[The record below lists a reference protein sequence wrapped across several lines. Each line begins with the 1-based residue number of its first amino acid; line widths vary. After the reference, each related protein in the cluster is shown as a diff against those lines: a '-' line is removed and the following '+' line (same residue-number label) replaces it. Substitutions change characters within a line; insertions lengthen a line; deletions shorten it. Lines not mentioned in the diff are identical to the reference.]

1 MVLTICVQ
9 PELIYMELQ
18 REFELAQIAFTKE
31 SLPLRKSALDAFDKL
46 GIPTTRHE
54 EWKYTNIKAKLKSG
68 FSVATTDSQVN
79 AAVKNYIAS
88 LPPYAF
94 RLVFLN
100 GVFHAELSIV
110 PDIKGL
116 TVCSLREAFEH
127 NTTITEKHFGQLVNM
142 SEEHFA
148 ALNTAF
154 VNDGAFIHVQ
164 KNVMVNE
171 PIYIQYFFTASDANA
186 FAQTRSLVVLEEGA
200 SLQIAEDFRNASN
213 VNVQYNHVAEMYVG
227 KNAVLDVVKLQL
239 EVSNAIGVHTLESK
253 VERDGRFS
261 VATIT
266 FSAPNTGT
274 DNTLIRNNIA
284 ARLVGQNAHADFAG
298 LYFGKENAL
307 IDNHI
312 LVDHVSPNCT
322 SNQLYKGVL
331 NHEST
336 GVFNGKIF
344 VKPDAQKTNAF
355 QSSKALLLSKEASIN
370 SKPQLEIFADDVKCS
385 HGAAI
390 GQLDEN
396 SLFYLMARG
405 VTKEEATQIL
415 TYAFAHEVVD
425 HVHSKPIRQFLCDK
439 LKDELQLNF

>member
-1 MVLTICVQ
+1 
-9 PELIYMELQ
+9 MELQ
-18 REFELAQIAFTKE
+18 KQFEAIQSNFDAE
-31 SLPLRKSALDAFDKL
+31 SLPLRKNALEAFEKL
-46 GIPTTRHE
+46 GIPSTKHE
-54 EWKYTNIKAKLKSG
+54 EWKYTNIKAKLKPD
-68 FSVATTDSQVN
+68 FTVATTNSQVN

-94 RLVFLN
+94 RLIFLN
-100 GVFHAELSIV
+100 GIFHSELSIV
-110 PDIKGL
+110 PDIKGV
-116 TVCSLREAFEH
+116 TVCNLQEAFEH
-127 NTTITEKHFGQLVNM
+127 HTALTEKHFGKLVNL
-142 SEEHFA
+142 SDEHFA

-154 VNDGAFIHVQ
+154 VADGAFIHVQ
-164 KNVMVNE
+164 KNVVVNE
-171 PIYIQYFFTASDANA
+171 PIYIQYFFTATDVNA
-186 FAQTRSLVVLEEGA
+186 FAQTRNLVILEDGA

-213 VNVQYNHVAEMYVG
+213 ISVQYNHVAEMYVG
-227 KNAVLDVVKLQL
+227 SNAQLDVVKLQI

-253 VERDGRFS
+253 VERNGRFS

-266 FSAPNTGT
+266 FSSPNTGT
-274 DNTLIRNNIA
+274 HNVLIRNNVTS
-284 ARLVGQNAHADFAG
+284 RLVGEGAHADFAG

-312 LVDHVSPNCT
+312 LVDHVAPNCT

-331 NHEST
+331 NQEST

-405 VTKEEATQIL
+405 VSKQEATQIL

>member
-1 MVLTICVQ
+1 
-9 PELIYMELQ
+9 MELQ
-18 REFELAQIAFTKE
+18 EQFKLIEKNSSSETISVRKNALEAFE
-31 SLPLRKSALDAFDKL
+31 KL
-46 GIPTTRHE
+46 GIPSIRHE
-54 EWKYTNIKAKLKSG
+54 EWKYTNIKAKLKQELS
-68 FSVATTDSQVN
+68 FTAADSQVN

-94 RLVFLN
+94 RLTFLN

-110 PDIKGL
+110 PDLKGV
-116 TVCSLREAFEH
+116 TVCSLREAWENH
-127 NTTITEKHFGQLVNM
+127 TALVEKTFGKLVNYN
-142 SEEHFA
+142 EEHFA

-164 KNVMVNE
+164 RNIVVNE
-171 PIYIQYFFTASDANA
+171 PIYIQYFFTATDVNA
-186 FAQTRSLVVLEEGA
+186 FTQTRNLVILEDHS
-200 SLQIAEDFRNASN
+200 SLQLAEDFRNASN
-213 VNVQYNHVAEMYVG
+213 ISVQYNHVAEMYVG
-227 KNAVLDVVKLQL
+227 KNAQLDVVKLQM
-239 EVSNAIGVHTLESK
+239 EVSNAIGIHTLESK

-261 VATIT
+261 AATIT
-266 FSAPNTGT
+266 MSEPNTGT
-274 DNTLIRNNIA
+274 GSAVIRNNIT
-284 ARLVGQNAHADFAG
+284 ARLVGDNAHADLSG
-298 LYFGKENAL
+298 LYFGKEDAH

-312 LVDHVSPNCT
+312 LVDHISPNCT

-331 NHEST
+331 NHSST

-355 QSSKALLLSKEASIN
+355 QSSKALLLSNEASIN

-396 SLFYLMARG
+396 ALFYLMARG
-405 VTKEEATQIL
+405 ITKEEATQIL
-415 TYAFAHEVVD
+415 TYAFAHEVID

-439 LKDELQLNF
+439 LKDELKLNF

>member
-1 MVLTICVQ
+1 
-9 PELIYMELQ
+9 MELQ
-18 REFELAQIAFTKE
+18 EQFKLIEKISNSETMPVRKNALRAFE
-31 SLPLRKSALDAFDKL
+31 KL
-46 GIPTTRHE
+46 GIPSIRNE
-54 EWKYTNIKAKLKSG
+54 EWKYTNIKAKLKQELS
-68 FSVATTDSQVN
+68 FTTTDSQVN

-94 RLVFLN
+94 RLTFLN
-100 GVFHAELSIV
+100 GVFHPELSIV
-110 PDIKGL
+110 PDLKGV
-116 TVCSLREAFEH
+116 TVCSLREAWEH
-127 NTTITEKHFGQLVNM
+127 HTTLVEKTFGKLVNY

-164 KNVMVNE
+164 RNVVVNE
-171 PIYIQYFFTASDANA
+171 PIYIQYFFTATDVSA
-186 FAQTRSLVVLEEGA
+186 FTQTRNLVILEDN
-200 SLQIAEDFRNASN
+200 SNLQLAEDFRNASN
-213 VNVQYNHVAEMYVG
+213 LSVQYNHVAEMYVG
-227 KNAVLDVVKLQL
+227 VNAQLDVVKLQM
-239 EVSNAIGVHTLESK
+239 EVSNAIGIHTLESK

-261 VATIT
+261 AATIT
-266 FSAPNTGT
+266 MSEPNTGT
-274 DNTLIRNNIA
+274 ASSVIRNNIT
-284 ARLVGQNAHADFAG
+284 ARLVGDNAHADLSG
-298 LYFGKENAL
+298 LYFGKEDAH

-312 LVDHVSPNCT
+312 LVDHISPNST

-331 NHEST
+331 NHSST

-355 QSSKALLLSKEASIN
+355 QSSKALLLSNEASIN

-396 SLFYLMARG
+396 ALFYLMARG

-415 TYAFAHEVVD
+415 TYAFAHEVID

-439 LKDELQLNF
+439 LKDELKLNF

>member
-1 MVLTICVQ
+1 
-9 PELIYMELQ
+9 MELH
-18 REFELAQIAFTKE
+18 REFELAEITFTKE
-31 SLPLRKSALDAFDKL
+31 SLPLRKNALEAFEKL
-46 GIPTTRHE
+46 GIPSIRHE
-54 EWKYTNIKAKLKSG
+54 EWKYTNIKAKLKQDLS
-68 FSVATTDSQVN
+68 FTAPDSKVN

-94 RLVFLN
+94 RLTFLN
-100 GVFHAELSIV
+100 GVFHPELSIV
-110 PDIKGL
+110 PDLKGVI
-116 TVCSLREAFEH
+116 VCSLKEAFTH
-127 NTTITEKHFGQLVNM
+127 HTSSVEKHFGKLVNY

-164 KNVMVNE
+164 RNTAVNE
-171 PIYIQYFFTASDANA
+171 PIYIQYFFTATDANA
-186 FAQTRSLVVLEEGA
+186 FTQTRNLVILEEGA
-200 SLQIAEDFRNASN
+200 SLQLAEDFRNASN
-213 VNVQYNHVAEMYVG
+213 ISVQYNHVAEMYMG
-227 KNAVLDVVKLQL
+227 KNAQLDVVKLQM

-253 VERDGRFS
+253 VEHDGRFS
-261 VATIT
+261 AATIT
-266 FSAPNTGT
+266 FSSPNTGT
-274 DNTLIRNNIA
+274 GNSLIRNNITS
-284 ARLVGQNAHADFAG
+284 RLVGEGAHADFAG

-307 IDNHI
+307 IDNHV
-312 LVDHVSPNCT
+312 LVDHVAPNCT

-331 NHEST
+331 NGEST

-355 QSSKALLLSKEASIN
+355 QSSKALLLSNEASIN

-396 SLFYLMARG
+396 ALFYLMARG
-405 VTKEEATQIL
+405 ITKEEATQIL
-415 TYAFAHEVVD
+415 TYAFAHEVVH
-425 HVHSKPIRQFLCDK
+425 HVHSQPIRQYLCDK